1 MLCLSFRGR
10 VGGSMQDI
18 PGVCDLSTMLFM
30 TVSSIAEFVLMV
42 SVGCTLILWSTLLLG
57 GLLVERA
64 ITVQCRRKFG

>member
-1 MLCLSFRGR
+1 M
-10 VGGSMQDI
+10 M
-18 PGVCDLSTMLFM
+18 
-30 TVSSIAEFVLMV
+30 VSSIAEFVLMV